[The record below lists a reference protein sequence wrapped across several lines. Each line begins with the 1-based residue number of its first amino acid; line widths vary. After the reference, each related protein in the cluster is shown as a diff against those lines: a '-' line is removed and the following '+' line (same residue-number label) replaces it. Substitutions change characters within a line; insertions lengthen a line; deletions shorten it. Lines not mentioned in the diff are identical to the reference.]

1 MKIYI
6 GADHRGVEL
15 KNQIVKYLK
24 EENFDVEE
32 SSIQNT
38 ELDDYPDFAFDIA
51 KKVIKNNNSFGI
63 LICGNGIGM
72 SIAAN
77 KVKGIRCA
85 RVVDLEDV
93 KTSRNDDG
101 INMLALGILPLSK
114 IKQMID
120 LFITTPPA
128 PLERFQRRIEK
139 INKYE
144 TENFK

>member
-114 IKQMID
+114 IKQKID
-120 LFITTPPA
+120 LYINTPPE
-128 PLERFQRRIEK
+128 PLES
-139 INKYE
+139 
-144 TENFK
+144 